1 MRKRTFDVQLAKF
14 IRKTRGEMSYAKF
27 AKLTGLSPM
36 TLFRL
41 EKGEHHLTL
50 NKLETVCSKLKI
62 KLSDIFPDEY

>member
-1 MRKRTFDVQLAKF
+1 
-14 IRKTRGEMSYAKF
+14 MSYAKF

-50 NKLETVCSKLKI
+50 NKLETVCSKLKL
-62 KLSDIFPDEY
+62 KLSDIFPEEY